1 MQDFDEQEML
11 FLRENVVLEK
21 VNGKIVIN
29 VIKADVQ
36 TVEGSVS
43 WVEGSVSWVDG
54 HVDRAGSASRVEG
67 RVDKAGSVRWVSNE
81 ESES

>member
-29 VIKADVQ
+29 VIKTDVDRVRGHVGRAESVSL
-36 TVEGSVS
+36 VEGHVGWAESAR
-43 WVEGSVSWVDG
+43 WVDG
-54 HVDRAGSASRVEG
+54 HVDRAGSVGEE
-67 RVDKAGSVRWVSNE
+67 NE
-81 ESES
+81 S

>member
-29 VIKADVQ
+29 VIKADVGM
-36 TVEGSVS
+36 VEGSVS
-43 WVEGSVSWVDG
+43 WV
-54 HVDRAGSASRVEG
+54 
-67 RVDKAGSVRWVSNE
+67 SNE
-81 ESES
+81 ETES